1 MICDFGLVRCIT
13 SSSGKDVVLTISS
26 NEKNNSFKELVD
38 KYLGKLDINGVYL
51 SYDKYISL
59 LNTLEKD
66 FPAHLIISSIGKIY
80 EGNDMPLI
88 IMKSSLI
95 KNEEIKDNSTN
106 NSFTNTNETVC
117 NSLVNL
123 LFYL

>member
-1 MICDFGLVRCIT
+1 
-13 SSSGKDVVLTISS
+13 
-26 NEKNNSFKELVD
+26 
-38 KYLGKLDINGVYL
+38 LGKLDIIDGVYL